1 MASINE
7 ALENHKLYRLL
18 KRIAEGDEQA
28 VDTLYSDYGNFIYF
42 HILNITDNK
51 SIAEEIFQ
59 EVFIN
64 IITLSS
70 DKLPK
75 YGATSWLIAVTHNT
89 AISYLKKRE
98 IRLSD
103 LQSLNW
109 ISESENTSLAG
120 GGMEDGIISKIYIKE
135 LLSILHQDTQQIM
148 SLKYQGYTFKEI
160 ADKLHMNPA
169 TVRSRYSRARATIKD
184 IIGEQN
190 DE

>member
-1 MASINE
+1 MTSINR

-28 VDTLYSDYGNFIYF
+28 VDTLYSDYGDFIYF

-51 SIAEEIFQ
+51 SISEEIFQ

-64 IITLSS
+64 IIMLSP
-70 DKLPK
+70 DKLPR
-75 YGATSWLIAVTHNT
+75 YGATSWLITVTHNT
-89 AISYLKKRE
+89 AISYLKRRE
-98 IRLSD
+98 IRLSN
-103 LQSLNW
+103 LQSIDW
-109 ISESENTSLAG
+109 ISEAENTLLDGS
-120 GGMEDGIISKIYIKE
+120 GMEESIVSKMYIKA
-135 LLSILHQDTQQIM
+135 LLSVLQQDTQQII
-148 SLKYQGYTFKEI
+148 SLKYQGYTFNEI

-169 TVRSRYSRARATIKD
+169 TVRSRYSRARMAIEK

>member
-1 MASINE
+1 MSN
-7 ALENHKLYRLL
+7 
-18 KRIAEGDEQA
+18 
-28 VDTLYSDYGNFIYF
+28 
-42 HILNITDNK
+42 
-51 SIAEEIFQ
+51 
-59 EVFIN
+59 
-64 IITLSS
+64 
-70 DKLPK
+70 
-75 YGATSWLIAVTHNT
+75 
-89 AISYLKKRE
+89 
-98 IRLSD
+98 
-103 LQSLNW
+103 LQSLDW

>member
-28 VDTLYSDYGNFIYF
+28 VDTLYSDYGDFIYF

-59 EVFIN
+59 EVLIH
-64 IITLSS
+64 IITLTP
-70 DKLPK
+70 DKLPRF
-75 YGATSWLIAVTHNT
+75 GATSWLITVTHNT

-98 IRLSD
+98 MRLS
-103 LQSLNW
+103 SL
-109 ISESENTSLAG
+109 SSLDKVFESEQTVPVSN
-120 GGMEDGIISKIYIKE
+120 GMEEGIISKIYIKE
-135 LLSILHQDTQQIM
+135 LLSVLHQDTQQIL
-148 SLKYQGYTFKEI
+148 SLKYKGYTFKEI

-169 TVRSRYSRARATIKD
+169 TVRSRYSRARATIKE
-184 IIGEQN
+184 IMGEQN